1 MSIIVN
7 NIKLGFVH
15 IPKNCGTS
23 ITRWLLSH
31 RAPLDI
37 SDLGLHSTLA
47 ELRLPADYRSVA
59 VIRNPWDRMVS
70 FYHFSKHL
78 IDVRRTTNPN
88 AAEVRGIPEP
98 YPDFEQWLEIANG
111 VHYVASKMLPG
122 ERQPFWFTPT
132 TPQTVWLHTDP
143 TLLIR
148 YENLDEGFSRL
159 QELVGCDTPLPKL
172 NTTEHKHYTE
182 YYNDR
187 TRAIVAKMFALD
199 IERWNYTF

>member
-37 SDLGLHSTLA
+37 TDVGMHCTLA
-47 ELRLPADYRSVA
+47 ELPLPENYKTVA

-70 FYHFSKHL
+70 FYHFCKHL
-78 IDVRRTTNPN
+78 IDVRASNPK
-88 AAEVRGIPEP
+88 AAQVRGIPEP
-98 YPDFEQWLEIANG
+98 FPDFEGWLEIAGG
-111 VHYVASKMLPG
+111 VHFVAFTTLPG
-122 ERQPFWFTPT
+122 LRQPFWFTPT
-132 TPQTVWLHTDP
+132 TPQTIWLHTDP

-148 YENLDEGFSRL
+148 YENLGEGFSRL
-159 QELVGCDTPLPKL
+159 QELAGSDIPLPKL
-172 NTTEHKHYTE
+172 NTTDHKHYTE

-199 IERWNYTF
+199 IERWNYSF